1 MLSEV
6 KGLVLRTTELN
17 ETDRML
23 TVYTAERGIIS
34 AMAKGSRSL
43 KSRKMAASGQ
53 FCYSSFVIF
62 ERGDKLWVREAEL
75 IESFYGLR
83 ESIETLALAGY
94 VVEVISDVATAEAD
108 PDLLRLTLNTLYAI
122 SSGRYNLDVVKGAF
136 EMRLASDLGFMP
148 SVLGCHSC
156 DCKCGDFYF
165 DIMAGALQCF
175 ACHKRAEGSHT
186 TLNLDHESRIVRLVS
201 EGARVAMCYAIYSP
215 LEKLFSFSLE
225 GEDMNLFSSAAEAYL
240 LNHLERG
247 FRSLDFYNEVKN
259 K

>member
-23 TVYTAERGIIS
+23 TVYTAERGIVS

-43 KSRKMAASGQ
+43 KSRKMAASVQ
-53 FCYSSFVIF
+53 FCYSTFVLF

-83 ESIETLALAGY
+83 ESIEGLALAGY
-94 VVEVISDVATAEAD
+94 VVEVLGDVATAEAD
-108 PDLLRLTLNTLYAI
+108 SDLLRLTLNTLYAI
-122 SSGRYNLDVVKGAF
+122 ASGKYDLGRVKGAF
-136 EMRLASDLGFMP
+136 EMRLASILGFMP
-148 SVLGCHSC
+148 SVLGCGSC
-156 DCKCGDFYF
+156 DCRSGEFYF

-175 ACHKRAEGSHT
+175 SCHKRAEQTHT
-186 TLNLDHESRIVRLVS
+186 PLTADHESHIVRLVS
-201 EGARVAMCYAIYSP
+201 EGARVAMCYVIYCP

-225 GEDMNLFSSAAEAYL
+225 GEDMNLFSGACEAYL

-247 FRSLDFYNEVKN
+247 FRSLDFYNEVK